1 MRKMGLVSL
10 ALIVAGI
17 APAPG
22 SGRLA
27 RAQAGAGSS
36 KASAAPVAL
45 DACALLTPQE
55 AAAAFGRAVKQPKAS
70 RTIASSLGPGIDTA
84 VSTCTY
90 DTGTRDMTLSVHH
103 TTDAAAGR
111 LRQMIQMVCRK
122 KEAIPGL
129 GDVACW
135 YSPAHDELQAA
146 KGATFLTVEVK
157 SGGAGEA
164 IKSVAKTALARL
176 PR

>member
-1 MRKMGLVSL
+1 MRKMVLASF
-10 ALIVAGI
+10 ALIVAAI

-27 RAQAGAGSS
+27 RAQAVGGSS

-55 AAAAFGRAVKQPKAS
+55 AAAGLGEAVKPKAT
-70 RTIASSLGPGIDTA
+70 RTIVSTLGPGIDTA
-84 VSTCTY
+84 VSGCTY
-90 DTGTRDMTLSVHH
+90 KGATKDLTLGVRH

-111 LRQMIQMVCRK
+111 LRQMVQMICRG
-122 KEAIPGL
+122 KEAAAGL

-135 YSPAHDELQAA
+135 YSPAHQELQAL
-146 KGATFLTVEVK
+146 KRATFLTVELR
-157 SGGAGEA
+157 GGGDAAEA
-164 IKSVAKTALARL
+164 IKRVAVKALARV
-176 PR
+176 P

>member
-1 MRKMGLVSL
+1 MRKVGLLSL
-10 ALIVAGI
+10 PLIAAAI

-27 RAQAGAGSS
+27 RAQAVGGSS

-55 AAAAFGRAVKQPKAS
+55 AAAALGEAVKQPKAI
-70 RTIASSLGPGIDTA
+70 RAIASTLGPGIDTA
-84 VSTCTY
+84 VSSCTY
-90 DTGTRDMTLSVHH
+90 ETGTRHMTLNVHH
-103 TTDAAAGR
+103 TTDAAASR
-111 LRQMIQMVCRK
+111 LRQVVQMVCQQ
-122 KEAIPGL
+122 KEAVSGL

-135 YSPAHDELQAA
+135 YSPRHDELQAA
-146 KGATFLTVEVK
+146 KGATFLSVEVK